1 MPDALTWCTSI
12 LPSVSRWKTRRS
24 CSNKDHFSLLM
35 KLFSPFALPFVAG
48 CIWASCVTASG
59 AGAIPAGS
67 YLIKVSDGS
76 RSILVYT
83 YKPKSGTDGPLLL
96 VFHGLTRNASDYRD
110 Y

>member
-1 MPDALTWCTSI
+1 
-12 LPSVSRWKTRRS
+12 
-24 CSNKDHFSLLM
+24 M

-96 VFHGLTRNASDYRD
+96 VFACGSVAAVPIAAVLIVTL
-110 Y
+110 